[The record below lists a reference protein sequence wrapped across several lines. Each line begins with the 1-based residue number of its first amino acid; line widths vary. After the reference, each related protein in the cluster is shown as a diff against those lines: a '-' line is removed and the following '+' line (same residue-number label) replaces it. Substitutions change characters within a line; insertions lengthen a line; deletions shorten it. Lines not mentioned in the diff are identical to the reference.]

1 MIGISEIAIS
11 SENSLIALSN
21 SEGKI
26 YVWDIKNNKE
36 ICQFNSTFGFG
47 GKRLAITNDG
57 KYVATG
63 SWGRKGLALYNSIDG
78 SIVWKRKDLSKIQTV
93 KITPNDKYIFV
104 SIDNRY
110 LLKIELATGE
120 ILEKLKG
127 FENIFF
133 SNYDNVYILE
143 DSKQYNKYIIYS
155 KDKETSSIS
164 KETSALD
171 ICFAPGITFITE
183 VCEKVRAINYLTG
196 DEIWRFDPNAGV
208 PRVLTKYPSGSEGW
222 DFAPDTGSHFLTIQ
236 YNRELNVLYGLL
248 WPSGKGSDKTLYEFN
263 ANTGE
268 IRNKIVVGESFT
280 QKFDDYGKILIIP
293 SASGFDLYDLS
304 QGIKNLNKKKLRIY

>member
-47 GKRLAITNDG
+47 GKRLAITSDG
-57 KYVATG
+57 KYVTTG
-63 SWGRKGLALYNSIDG
+63 SYGRKGLALYNSIDG

-93 KITPNDKYIFV
+93 KITPDDKYIFV
-104 SIDNRY
+104 SIDNKY

-120 ILEKLKG
+120 TVEKLKG
-127 FENIFF
+127 VEDIFF
-133 SNYDNVYILE
+133 SLYDDIYILE
-143 DSKQYNKYIIYS
+143 SKKYDVYS
-155 KDKETSSIS
+155 KGEKILSIYKESSS
-164 KETSALD
+164 CLD
-171 ICFAPGITFITE
+171 MCFASGLAFISE
-183 VCEKVRAINYLTG
+183 VGENVRAISYLTG
-196 DEIWRFDPNAGV
+196 DEIWRFEPNAGV
-208 PRVLTKYPSGSEGW
+208 AKVLTKYPSGEIGW
-222 DFAPDTGSHFLTIQ
+222 SYAPGTGSHFLTIQ